1 MVKKG
6 DSASEAESEATDGA
20 DLDYAAR
27 LFAGSLDDVSSLLEA
42 LGGSARAFPGAMTE
56 LGYSEAKVWFKA
68 MQRCFGASP
77 PPELEPAPGDR
88 RFADPAWRA
97 NPALR
102 AIAESYLAGSK
113 TARHLV
119 KSAGGP
125 ADGRG
130 RLAFVTELLL
140 DALAPTNV
148 PFLNPSVMK
157 EALDTGGLSLL
168 RGAGNFVDD
177 LVRNGGQPR
186 QVDASPLHVGEQLA
200 ATPGRVVMRNELVEL
215 LAFEPQ
221 TKRVHEVPIL
231 ASPPWINKYYI
242 MDLAPD
248 RSFLEYAVQN
258 GFTVF
263 CLSYRDP
270 DREMSRLGMDDYLTE
285 GLLAGLDRVEELTG
299 ARQTALFGLCLGGT
313 LLGIL
318 LAYLAAHGEADRI
331 AWAAMTNTLIDFAEP
346 GQLGVFT
353 GESSIAALEEVMKKK
368 GFLPASMM
376 RGTFDW
382 LRSTDLVWNSVIAN
396 WYQGKQPAV
405 FDILAWNADS
415 TNLPARMHS
424 QYLRSCYL
432 ENRLVE
438 PGAFE
443 ILSTPIDM
451 SKVTTPLYVL
461 GAEADHIAPWRSTY
475 RTTQLVSGEATYTLT
490 SSGHIAGIVNPPGN
504 PKARYWTRPDCPAD
518 PDDWR
523 DGAVLHEGSWWE
535 NWLSWASQR
544 SGKLVAPPELPPG
557 AKAPGRYVV
566 SRRDD

>member
-1 MVKKG
+1 MVEKDDG
-6 DSASEAESEATDGA
+6 GPAREATEGA

-27 LFAGSLDDVSSLLEA
+27 LFGGSAADLTSALEA
-42 LGGSARAFPGAMTE
+42 LTGSAQALPGAVAQ
-56 LGYSEAKVWFKA
+56 LGYTEAKVWFKA

-77 PPELEPAPGDR
+77 PPEVEPLPGDR
-88 RFADPAWRA
+88 RFADRAWSE
-97 NPALR
+97 NPVLR
-102 AIAESYLAGSK
+102 ALAESYLAGSR
-113 TARHLV
+113 TARQLV
-119 KSAGGP
+119 KAGGGTP
-125 ADGRG
+125 EAR
-130 RLAFVTELLL
+130 RKRAFVTELLL
-140 DALAPTNV
+140 DAAAPTNL
-148 PFLNPSVMK
+148 PFLNPSVVK
-157 EALDTGGLSLL
+157 EAIETGGLSLV
-168 RGAGNFVDD
+168 RGAGNFVEDV
-177 LVRNGGQPR
+177 VRNGGQPR

-200 ATPGRVVMRNELVEL
+200 ATPGRVVMRNDLVEV
-215 LAFEPQ
+215 LAYEPQ
-221 TKRVHEVPIL
+221 TKSVHEVPIL

-242 MDLAPD
+242 MDLAPG
-248 RSFLEYAVQN
+248 RSFLEFAVKN

-270 DREMSRLGMDDYLTE
+270 DRAMSSLGMDDYLTD
-285 GLLAGLDRVEELTG
+285 GLLAGLERVEQVTG

-318 LAYLAAHGEADRI
+318 LGYLAAQGEADRI
-331 AWAAMTNTLIDFAEP
+331 AWAATTNTLLDFGDP
-346 GQLGVFT
+346 GKLGVFT
-353 GESSIAALEEVMKKK
+353 GESSISALEKVMEKK

-382 LRSTDLVWNSVIAN
+382 LRSTDLIWNSVINN
-396 WYQGKQPAV
+396 WYEGKQPAV

-443 ILSTPIDM
+443 ILSTPIDL
-451 SKVTTPLYVL
+451 SKITTPLYVL

-475 RTTQLVSGEATYTLT
+475 RTTQLVSGEARYVLT

-504 PKARYWTRPDCPAD
+504 PKARYWSRPDCPPDA
-518 PDDWR
+518 DDWR
-523 DGAVLHEGSWWE
+523 AGAEAHQGSWWE
-535 NWLSWASQR
+535 DWLVWASER

-557 AKAPGRYVV
+557 PKAPGRYVLT
-566 SRRDD
+566 RADD